1 MLGLDDQHMMKSI
14 TWRII
19 APIVIVLFLFIWLQA
34 SFQSFVV
41 EGVSMEPGLEG
52 GQVILINKAAYW
64 FGSPQRGDIIV
75 FRAPQDPDRV
85 FVKRVIGLP
94 GEEVEIENGTVYI
107 DGKPLPE
114 PDFIIEDHSDYG
126 PVNVTS
132 GHYFVLGDNRDR
144 SSDSRDGWT
153 VPEGDIIGKAWLSV
167 WPLSDWG
174 LAPNYALEV
183 E

>member
-1 MLGLDDQHMMKSI
+1 MLDLANQHTKSI
-14 TWRII
+14 IWRII
-19 APIVIVLFLFIWLQA
+19 APIVIVLFLFLWLQA

-41 EGVSMEPGLEG
+41 EGISMEPGLQG

-85 FVKRVIGLP
+85 FVKRVIGLT
-94 GEEVEIENGTVYI
+94 GEEVKIEKGKVYI
-107 DGKPLPE
+107 DGELLLE
-114 PDFIIEDHSDYG
+114 QDLITEDSSDYG

-132 GHYFVLGDNRDR
+132 GHYFVLGDNRDH
-144 SSDSRDGWT
+144 SSDSRNGWT

>member
-1 MLGLDDQHMMKSI
+1 MLDLANRHTKSM

-19 APIVIVLFLFIWLQA
+19 APIVIVLFLFIWLQVA
-34 SFQSFVV
+34 FQSFVV

-75 FRAPQDPDRV
+75 FRAPKDPDRV

-94 GEEVEIENGTVYI
+94 GEEVRIANGTVYI
-107 DGKPLPE
+107 NNERLLE
-114 PDFIIEDHSDYG
+114 PDFIHEDRDFYG
-126 PVNVTS
+126 PVTVPA
-132 GHYFVLGDNRDR
+132 GHYFVLGDNRSN
-144 SSDSRDGWT
+144 SSDSRKGWT

>member
-1 MLGLDDQHMMKSI
+1 MVDLADKHTKSI
-14 TWRII
+14 TWQII
-19 APIVIVLFLFIWLQA
+19 APIVIVLFVFFWLQA

-41 EGVSMEPGLEG
+41 EGVSMEPGLHG
-52 GQVILINKAAYW
+52 GQVLLINKAAYW
-64 FGSPQRGDIIV
+64 FGSPHRGDVIV
-75 FRAPQDPDRV
+75 FRAPQDHDRV

-94 GEEVEIENGTVYI
+94 GEEVKIENGKVYI
-107 DGKPLPE
+107 DGEPLPE
-114 PDFIIEDHSDYG
+114 PDFIVEDHSDYS

-132 GHYFVLGDNRDR
+132 GHYFVLGDNRDQ
-144 SSDSRDGWT
+144 SSDSRQWGM

-174 LAPNYALEV
+174 LAPNYALKV

>member
-1 MLGLDDQHMMKSI
+1 MLDLADQHTKSI
-14 TWRII
+14 IWRII

-41 EGVSMEPGLEG
+41 EGISMEPGLQG

-75 FRAPQDPDRV
+75 FHSPQDPDRV

-94 GEEVEIENGTVYI
+94 GETVKIEKGKVYI
-107 DGKPLPE
+107 DGKLLLE
-114 PDFIIEDHSDYG
+114 PDSIIEDSRDYG
-126 PVNVTS
+126 PVNVPP
-132 GHYFVLGDNRDR
+132 GHYFVLGDNRSN
-144 SSDSRDGWT
+144 SSDSRNGWT

-174 LAPNYALEV
+174 LAPNYALEF